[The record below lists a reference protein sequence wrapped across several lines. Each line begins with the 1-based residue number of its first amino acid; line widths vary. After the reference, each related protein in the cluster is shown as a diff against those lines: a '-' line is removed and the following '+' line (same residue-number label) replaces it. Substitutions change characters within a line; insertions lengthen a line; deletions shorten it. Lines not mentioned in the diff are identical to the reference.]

1 MRRRGID
8 KKGLYLANY
17 PPPHQCPLLLPF
29 VVYDGG
35 CGGPRVAY
43 VVRNNVTLSRKPR
56 GGKKT
61 RLTALRDRLA
71 ALVRK
76 LQIGG
81 IMRRLIA
88 LRDRLT
94 ALRDRLAALRDRLAA
109 LRDRLAVLEDRW
121 AALRDRIS
129 ALRDRWAALE
139 DRWAALRD
147 RLSVLKVP
155 EG

>member
-17 PPPHQCPLLLPF
+17 PPPPHQCPLLLPF

-81 IMRRLIA
+81 SMRRLIA

-129 ALRDRWAALE
+129 ALRDRWAA
-139 DRWAALRD
+139 
-147 RLSVLKVP
+147 
-155 EG
+155 